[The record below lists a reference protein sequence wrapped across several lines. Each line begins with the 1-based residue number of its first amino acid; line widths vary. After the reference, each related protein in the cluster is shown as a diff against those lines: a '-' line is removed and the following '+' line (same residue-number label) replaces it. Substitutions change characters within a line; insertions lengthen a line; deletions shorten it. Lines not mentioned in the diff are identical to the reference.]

1 MPITKKNLLL
11 TIGISCFSTSIHAET
26 FNEILACS
34 PNNDNDNDIEN
45 VVVYLNGI
53 YNEID
58 DANASRSI
66 LENRLSNV
74 CSDDNCVVEKYY
86 NQTDGYLDDLQEL
99 RLVADLEENAKKSG
113 LRSVALKIRTDYIR
127 YKNIFEQNSVTD
139 INQYSEIDSVV
150 WNELRRLLL
159 EAQNEVDAEQ
169 TGLELTEWLINNI
182 QTNENIYSIDSSL
195 YLSSMK
201 RNTILYD
208 HIYKRAFETSLAQN
222 YFNNRNFYSSNANA
236 RSAITRTVEGLVSY
250 LEVYLLSGKKVVVVA
265 HSQGNHIIELAHSV
279 LVDKWGVEALQ
290 AVQVVGVASVA
301 SSTPSNTYLTWESDN
316 TVLKGYDFG
325 GGDPLTSNFT
335 ARDDLAVENTNGH
348 GFNDVYLNRNFL
360 GRYNPRGQ
368 GNISA
373 IQGMLNNTDT
383 EYSVSDWIVGLIEG
397 SMDTAFAYTNE
408 INSTGF
414 LSVSLRWEQYDDMDL
429 WVIENGETTVSYRN
443 FTGIYGQL
451 DRDDR
456 DGDGPEHYTADID
469 CFSAAG
475 KTWGIGIQQYPSG
488 GSPAIAHL
496 SIKIGNS
503 ILKTKSYALS
513 QWPSSIAAVAEI
525 NFGEIADF
533 FTLPVEIIISDDI

>member
-368 GNISA
+368 GNI
-373 IQGMLNNTDT
+373 T
-383 EYSVSDWIVGLIEG
+383 
-397 SMDTAFAYTNE
+397 
-408 INSTGF
+408 
-414 LSVSLRWEQYDDMDL
+414 VSLRWEQYDDMDL